1 MTEVETKRV
10 IGGLPALTN
19 ELIRRFE
26 VIDALHAQ
34 QRMEGIRAQKNNPF
48 GIEIG
53 KFGRAIALKASEL
66 PSHFFN
72 HVVGLGVPEQDLI
85 GDLLQFYGTT
95 PFAIELLPNDINESL
110 ADKLTAHGFRHTQF
124 HAGLF
129 GSAESDDID
138 DFVEIEKVE
147 NPEQFSDFL
156 DTNFHGY
163 EIPVSIKEQAL
174 SNMQHWIEIPNWHL
188 YLARVEDEPAASA
201 ILQVGGDLGYLASAA
216 TLPGFRK
223 RGLQTALIRRR
234 IAEAEKLGCRL
245 VCSQAQFG
253 SSSFHNL
260 ETAGLRLAYLKAIWT
275 RQSV

>member
-1 MTEVETKRV
+1 MTELETKRL

-26 VIDALHAQ
+26 LIDALHAQ
-34 QRMEGIRAQKNNPF
+34 QRMEGIRAKTGNPF

-53 KFGRAIALKASEL
+53 KFGRATALKAVGL

-72 HVVGLGVPEQDLI
+72 HVVGLGVPEQDLLD
-85 GDLLQFYGTT
+85 DLLQFYGVT
-95 PFAIELLPNDINESL
+95 PFAIELLPNDINEAL
-110 ADKLTAHGFRHTQF
+110 ATKLTAHGFRHTQF
-124 HAGLF
+124 HAGFF

-147 NPEQFSDFL
+147 GHEQFADFL
-156 DTNFHGY
+156 ETNFNGF
-163 EIPVSIKEQAL
+163 EIQPSIKEQVL
-174 SNMQHWIEIPNWHL
+174 SNMEHWIDLPDWHL
-188 YLARVEDEPAASA
+188 YLARVEDKPAASG
-201 ILQVGGDLGYLASAA
+201 ILQVDGDLGYLASAA

-234 IAEAEKLGCRL
+234 IAEAERLGCRL

-253 SSSFHNL
+253 SSSHHNL

-275 RQSV
+275 RVSA